1 MTPERFRA
9 GVLLSLASFP
19 EAGPA
24 RLRWCAEQR
33 AEALW
38 SDVLAGRQLA
48 PDWSNRAL
56 ARSWSSH
63 AQLVDPSAEIRRHES
78 KGVRVS
84 VFGAPGYPDRL
95 LGDPRPPAILCS
107 LGAPTGELPS
117 VGIVGTRKA
126 TAYGVGVARELGEGL
141 AEAGVAVVSG
151 LALGIDAAAQSAA
164 LTAGGPVVGVVAGGL
179 DHVYPKRNSALWAGV
194 SERGWLVSEVPLGI
208 PPVRWRF
215 PIRNRIIAALSD
227 VLVVVESNHAG
238 GSMHTVRQAAA
249 RGVTVMAVPGSVR
262 SPTSDGTNRLIADGC
277 PPCCGLED
285 VMVALGLATVGERF
299 GPDPGSAE
307 LSLDGQSVLDA
318 IGSERVSLEEVVSR
332 LSLPPAD
339 VALTVVQLELGGVLG
354 SVDGLLER
362 Q

>member
-1 MTPERFRA
+1 MTPERFQA
-9 GVLLSLASFP
+9 GVLLALSRLP

-24 RLRWCAEQR
+24 RLRWCAEQP

-38 SDVLAGRQLA
+38 KDVLAGRQLA
-48 PDWSNRAL
+48 PDWSTSAL
-56 ARSWSSH
+56 ARDWSSR
-63 AQLVDPSAEIRRHES
+63 AELVDPAVEIRRHEAA
-78 KGVRVS
+78 GVRVS

-107 LGAPTGELPS
+107 FGPPLQHLGS

-141 AEAGVAVVSG
+141 AEAGIAVVSG

-164 LTAGGPVVGVVAGGL
+164 LAAGGAVVGVVAGGL
-179 DHVYPKRNSALWAGV
+179 DHVYPRRNAALWAEV
-194 SERGWLVSEVPLGI
+194 SQRGWLLTEVPLGI

-249 RGVTVMAVPGSVR
+249 RSVTVMAVPGSVR
-262 SPTSDGTNRLIADGC
+262 SPTSDGTNQLIADGC

-285 VMVALGLATVGERF
+285 ILVALGLATAGARF
-299 GPDPGSAE
+299 GPDPGRADLTADE
-307 LSLDGQSVLDA
+307 RRVLDA
-318 IGSERVSLEEVVSR
+318 IGSECVTLEEVVCR
-332 LSLPPAD
+332 LDMAPAD
-339 VALTVVQLELGGVLG
+339 VALTVVQLELSGVLG

-362 Q
+362 R